1 MRNEE
6 NPQAGGSETGDAC
19 RQKKWRE
26 FFKKVPPLFSTPR
39 SISETVFTN
48 NFPSASP
55 SGKRVAGCG
64 KSMFHHRE
72 RKAFTLIIH
81 DKSHLHHPVFSRESL
96 YLPSR

>member
-1 MRNEE
+1 M
-6 NPQAGGSETGDAC
+6 AGGFL
-19 RQKKWRE
+19 KKP
-26 FFKKVPPLFSTPR
+26 PPLPPR

-55 SGKRVAGCG
+55 SGKRAAGCG
-64 KSMFHHRE
+64 KSIFHHRE

-81 DKSHLHHPVFSRESL
+81 NKSHLHHPVPSRESL

>member
-26 FFKKVPPLFSTPR
+26 FFKKVPPLPPR
-39 SISETVFTN
+39 SSSETVFTT

-55 SGKRVAGCG
+55 SGKRAAGCG
-64 KSMFHHRE
+64 KSIFHHRE

-81 DKSHLHHPVFSRESL
+81 NKSHLHHPVSSRESL

>member
-6 NPQAGGSETGDAC
+6 NPRAGGSETGDAC

-26 FFKKVPPLFSTPR
+26 FFKKVPPLPSR

-55 SGKRVAGCG
+55 SGKRAAGCG
-64 KSMFHHRE
+64 KSIFHHRE

-81 DKSHLHHPVFSRESL
+81 NKSHLHHPVPSKESL
-96 YLPSR
+96 YLPNR